1 MHVTISGHHLKTTE
15 SLQDYV
21 HKKLTRLER
30 HWERINQIAVVLGIE
45 GDSKKAEA
53 TIHLKGFEVFAE
65 AVHEDLY
72 AAIDHLV
79 DKLDRQVLKYKER
92 HTAHRPHH

>member
-21 HKKLTRLER
+21 NKKLIRLER
-30 HWERINQIAVVLGIE
+30 HLGRINQIAVVLGTE
-45 GDSKKAEA
+45 GVDKKAEA

-65 AVHEDLY
+65 AIHEDLY

-79 DKLDRQVLKYKER
+79 DKLDRQILRYKER